1 MAGFF
6 PQQWL
11 DELRSRADI
20 VSVVSEYVP
29 LTQKGRRYWGCC
41 PFHQERRRRFPSI
54 RKSRCTIA
62 SAARRR
68 GM

>member
-29 LTQKGRRYWGCC
+29 LTQKGRRYWGCWLRTGKWAC
-41 PFHQERRRRFPSI
+41 FPPN
-54 RKSRCTIA
+54 R
-62 SAARRR
+62 
-68 GM
+68 